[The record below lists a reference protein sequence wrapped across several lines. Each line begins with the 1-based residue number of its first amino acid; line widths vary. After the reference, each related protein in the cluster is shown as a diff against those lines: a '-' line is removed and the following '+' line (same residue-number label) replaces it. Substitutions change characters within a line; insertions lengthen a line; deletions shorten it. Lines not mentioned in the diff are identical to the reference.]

1 MHLLSFQDRQAGYV
15 KDFFRAFR
23 VFRGQFDWTKTLS
36 TKITKGTKEL
46 DDNMRLLSFKDR
58 QANYAIDFFR
68 AFRVFRG
75 QII

>member
-1 MHLLSFQDRQAGYV
+1 MKY
-15 KDFFRAFR
+15 FR
-23 VFRGQFDWTKTLS
+23 VFRGQLDWIKTSS